1 MKEINL
7 NQLSTKLLSGN
18 SDLLSSVKSIS
29 QSGDRNGIGSGSGS
43 GSGSKR
49 GRPSKL
55 SIDQIYECIMLKS
68 QHSIQYWKCLFKL
81 YQKIYPDV
89 ELPVYHNCL
98 TSVYKFFTWLVR
110 AINFILYENRKRFLM
125 RRIRIAFM
133 DSTPLPV
140 CHIKRSS
147 RHKTMIGLA
156 QFSKGTMGWYFG
168 LKLHLVIDNLT
179 NLPIYAKFTKAKVD
193 DRQVMKEIM
202 EDDDLFKES
211 GTMFVADKGYQ
222 ASWLE
227 ETAYNTGNYLL
238 TGKRKSPKMRI
249 LASQFDI
256 HLLHHRARVETPF
269 SKLKGKYNI
278 TLTKA
283 RSEFGYIFN
292 YIFSLFSLVNER
304 R

>member
-7 NQLSTKLLSGN
+7 NQLSTELLSGN
-18 SDLLSSVKSIS
+18 SDLLSSVKSVA
-29 QSGDRNGIGSGSGS
+29 QSRD
-43 GSGSKR
+43 GSKR

-55 SIDQIYECIMLKS
+55 SVDQIYECIILKS

-98 TSVYKFFTWLVR
+98 TSVYKFFFWLVR
-110 AINFILYENRKRFLM
+110 AINMILYENRKLFLM

-147 RHKTMIGLA
+147 RHKTMIGFA

-168 LKLHLVIDNLT
+168 LKLHIVIDYLT
-179 NLPIYAKFTKAKVD
+179 NLPIYAKFTKSKID

-202 EDDDLFKES
+202 EDDNLFKDS

-227 ETAYNTGNYLL
+227 ETAYNSGNYLL
-238 TGKRKSPKMRI
+238 TGKRKSAKMRI

-256 HLLHHRARVETPF
+256 HLLRHRARVETPF

-292 YIFSLFSLVNER
+292 YIFSLFSLVNEGR
-304 R
+304 